1 MSSRILLRVG
11 LAVLVG
17 AGVLGCSKPQ
27 ESTEAPTGAKRSEE
41 AQPRRKLAFVTNNA
55 SDFWTIARA
64 GCDKATEELDNVEV
78 DFRIPQD
85 GQAMTQRQQIDDL
98 LARGVDGIAVS
109 PIDPANQTEYLNGVA
124 KKTLLVCHDSDA
136 PKSERAFYVGTDN
149 VAAGRQAGDLIKE
162 VLPDGGRIML
172 FVGSKDAQN
181 AKERI
186 QGIREAIKG
195 SKVTVVD
202 VRTDDTDRQ
211 RAIDNVKNALTK
223 DPALKCV
230 VGLWSYNGPAIIKA
244 VEEMEQADAKIK
256 EVKIVTFDEED
267 DTLAG
272 VQKGRIYATVVQQ
285 PYEFSYQSIKLMQ
298 KYLADDKAD
307 IPENKLVIVPT
318 KVINK
323 ENVDEFWTTLK
334 KLRGK

>member
-1 MSSRILLRVG
+1 
-11 LAVLVG
+11 
-17 AGVLGCSKPQ
+17 
-27 ESTEAPTGAKRSEE
+27 
-41 AQPRRKLAFVTNNA
+41 
-55 SDFWTIARA
+55 
-64 GCDKATEELDNVEV
+64 
-78 DFRIPQD
+78 
-85 GQAMTQRQQIDDL
+85 
-98 LARGVDGIAVS
+98 
-109 PIDPANQTEYLNGVA
+109 
-124 KKTLLVCHDSDA
+124 
-136 PKSERAFYVGTDN
+136 
-149 VAAGRQAGDLIKE
+149 
-162 VLPDGGRIML
+162 
-172 FVGSKDAQN
+172 
-181 AKERI
+181 
-186 QGIREAIKG
+186 
-195 SKVTVVD
+195 
-202 VRTDDTDRQ
+202 
-211 RAIDNVKNALTK
+211 VKNALTK

-285 PYEFSYQSIKLMQ
+285 PYEFGYQSIKLMQ

>member
-124 KKTLLVCHDSDA
+124 KKTLL
-136 PKSERAFYVGTDN
+136 
-149 VAAGRQAGDLIKE
+149 
-162 VLPDGGRIML
+162 
-172 FVGSKDAQN
+172 
-181 AKERI
+181 
-186 QGIREAIKG
+186 
-195 SKVTVVD
+195 
-202 VRTDDTDRQ
+202 
-211 RAIDNVKNALTK
+211 
-223 DPALKCV
+223 
-230 VGLWSYNGPAIIKA
+230 
-244 VEEMEQADAKIK
+244 
-256 EVKIVTFDEED
+256 
-267 DTLAG
+267 
-272 VQKGRIYATVVQQ
+272 
-285 PYEFSYQSIKLMQ
+285 
-298 KYLADDKAD
+298 
-307 IPENKLVIVPT
+307 
-318 KVINK
+318 
-323 ENVDEFWTTLK
+323 
-334 KLRGK
+334 